1 MQDNQFD
8 VMEVFPEGQI
18 MKMGKKA
25 MSGIG
30 VSDEEF
36 YEGMGYFFVEFAAQY
51 GWAEVQTFLVSI
63 TL

>member
-25 MSGIG
+25 MSVIG

-36 YEGMGYFFVEFAAQY
+36 YEGMGYFFVDLTRYAIYHAF
-51 GWAEVQTFLVSI
+51 SN
-63 TL
+63 

>member
-25 MSGIG
+25 MSVIG

-36 YEGMGYFFVEFAAQY
+36 YEGMGYFFVDLTRYAICHAFPN
-51 GWAEVQTFLVSI
+51 
-63 TL
+63 